1 VNAAYLLQHADS
13 GSTQSKPALVAPRN
27 SQATAPVLTQR
38 TLAALQL
45 FAGETMFGTEERK
58 QAVRELLSSHE
69 AKSAAWELVRVWGR
83 GNHFFRSDLE
93 LICGDL

>member
-1 VNAAYLLQHADS
+1 
-13 GSTQSKPALVAPRN
+13 
-27 SQATAPVLTQR
+27 
-38 TLAALQL
+38 
-45 FAGETMFGTEERK
+45 MFGTEERK